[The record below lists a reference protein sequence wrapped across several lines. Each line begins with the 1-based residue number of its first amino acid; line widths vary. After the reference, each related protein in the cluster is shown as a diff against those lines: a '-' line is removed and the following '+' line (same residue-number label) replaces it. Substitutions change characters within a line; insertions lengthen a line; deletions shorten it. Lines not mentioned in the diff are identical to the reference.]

1 MSAREPYAVQLTEAR
16 TTIFATSFLLAAVIA
31 RAVETLA
38 RLWTL
43 EDLVHV
49 LGWTPRL
56 ASVATLSQASI
67 TRKLASAFGAESFE
81 VNRLKGLHLSIH
93 MTRAAEAEGPANRVR
108 CP

>member
-1 MSAREPYAVQLTEAR
+1 MSAREPYAVQLNEAR
-16 TTIFATSFLLAAVIA
+16 TTIFATSLLLAAVIA

-49 LGWTPRL
+49 LGVTRRL
-56 ASVATLSQASI
+56 ASVATLNQASI
-67 TRKLASAFGAESFE
+67 TRKLTSAFGAESFE
-81 VNRLKGLHLSIH
+81 VDWFKGLYPSIH
-93 MTRAAEAEGPANRVR
+93 MVRVVEVEGPANRVC